1 MSARSES
8 VLVVVGISLPLTG
21 WLLVTEHLIHR
32 AIMIEWR
39 HLEMIIILSVRA
51 RSTAVNDESLSVHL
65 LLALRHRTT

>member
-8 VLVVVGISLPLTG
+8 VLVVVGISLTLTG
-21 WLLVTEHLIHR
+21 WLLVTERLIHR
-32 AIMIEWR
+32 AIMIELR
-39 HLEMIIILSVRA
+39 HLEMMIILSVRP